1 MEELSGARAPGRGTA
16 GGRVSAGAKVSKR
29 SKGVRLA
36 FLIAGHVCLG
46 LAVAGIVLPL
56 LPATVFLLAAAACY
70 ARGSQKFYDWL
81 LHHKWFGPPIKDWQR
96 HRAMTVKSKV
106 VAIVSVVAGVSVS
119 MFLVKQPWMRIG
131 LGVVVVGVTVTVL
144 LIKTR
149 KE

>member
-1 MEELSGARAPGRGTA
+1 VSPGTKA
-16 GGRVSAGAKVSKR
+16 AAER
-29 SKGVRLA
+29 SKGGRLA

-81 LHHKWFGPPIKDWQR
+81 LQHKWFGPPIKDWQR
-96 HRAMTVKSKV
+96 SKAMTVKSKV
-106 VAIVSVVAGVSVS
+106 VAIVSVWVGVAVSV
-119 MFLVKQPWMRIG
+119 FLVKVPWVRIA

-144 LIKTR
+144 LIKT
-149 KE
+149 KKSG